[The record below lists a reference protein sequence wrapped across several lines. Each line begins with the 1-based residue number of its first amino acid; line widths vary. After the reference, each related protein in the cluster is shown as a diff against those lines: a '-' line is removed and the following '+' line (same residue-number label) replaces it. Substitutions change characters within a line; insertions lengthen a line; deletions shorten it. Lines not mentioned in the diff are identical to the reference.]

1 MFTPNFLV
9 KNGFKASR
17 IIAFTARM
25 DDFVSPLLAATPLG
39 SEISFA
45 DEDLS
50 AAISSQPQP
59 PPPYE
64 EPVVQSER
72 MLFQYHIGVLQRIVE
87 DDERR
92 LLDAAAHYMCA
103 PSSPLL
109 LPPVASAPTKKRGKG
124 VKGKNPHERKIMA
137 DRLRRAE
144 KSLGKFWMK
153 ILGPHKTNFS
163 DWQIM
168 LKYQRKVEALKAL
181 CEYFQ

>member
-1 MFTPNFLV
+1 
-9 KNGFKASR
+9 
-17 IIAFTARM
+17 M

-45 DEDLS
+45 DEDLP
-50 AAISSQPQP
+50 AAISSQPEP

-72 MLFQYHIGVLQRIVE
+72 ILFQYHIGVLERIVE
-87 DDERR
+87 DDKRR
-92 LLDAAAHYMCA
+92 FLDAAARYMCA

-109 LPPVASAPTKKRGKG
+109 PPPPVASAPTKKRR
-124 VKGKNPHERKIMA
+124 KGKHPHERKIMT

-163 DWQIM
+163 DWQIA
-168 LKYQRKVEALKAL
+168 LNYKRKVEALKAL